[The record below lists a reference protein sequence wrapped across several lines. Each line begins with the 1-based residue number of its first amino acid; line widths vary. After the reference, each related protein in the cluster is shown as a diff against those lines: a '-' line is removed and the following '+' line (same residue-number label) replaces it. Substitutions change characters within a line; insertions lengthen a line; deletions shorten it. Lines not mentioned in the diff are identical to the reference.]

1 MKTLLFT
8 FALLLGLAGCASS
21 SGGAN
26 YDSFTEDKTS
36 IYEG

>member
-1 MKTLLFT
+1 MKTLLFS
-8 FALLLGLAGCASS
+8 FALLLGLAGCAGS

-26 YDSFTEDKTS
+26 YDSFQSDKTS